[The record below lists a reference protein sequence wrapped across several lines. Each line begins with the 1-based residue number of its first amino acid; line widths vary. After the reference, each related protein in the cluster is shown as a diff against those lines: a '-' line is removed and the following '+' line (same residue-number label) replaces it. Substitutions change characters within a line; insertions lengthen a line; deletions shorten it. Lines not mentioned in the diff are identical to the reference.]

1 MKNEI
6 KINVSGENRHQCET
20 RMEGQWI
27 VFTCPVCDD
36 YERRIHSVT
45 KETRVKRNPDN
56 PYNHGGSFIRPGFD
70 AVDSCP
76 N

>member
-1 MKNEI
+1 
-6 KINVSGENRHQCET
+6 
-20 RMEGQWI
+20 MEGQWI